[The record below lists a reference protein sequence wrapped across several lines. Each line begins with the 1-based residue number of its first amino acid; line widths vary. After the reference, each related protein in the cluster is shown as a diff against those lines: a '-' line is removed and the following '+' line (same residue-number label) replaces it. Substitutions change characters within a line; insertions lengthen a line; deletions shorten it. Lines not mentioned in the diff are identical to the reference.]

1 MERPVF
7 SAKRFVVIAF
17 LPTERSR
24 KMQLVNIKKT
34 YDGKNYVIKNISYKF
49 EKGKIYVLKG
59 VSGCGK
65 TTLLNI
71 MGGLDSDFEGELT
84 EKPDRTGFVTQN
96 NMLFLDWTVYEN
108 LAFINSDSEYIE
120 ENARLLGIEHLLN
133 STPDK
138 LSGGERQRVCVI
150 RALSGH
156 PDLIIADEP
165 AASLDGKNA
174 KNLALTFEKIRS
186 KDNIIIIATHKSS
199 FDGIADEI
207 IHLDYG
213 IVGEVEKN
221 DRPENRKS
229 EVAPTR
235 RVKNTFF
242 GDIAALLKKNRK
254 SFKLGRI
261 LPIAFLVTAVLCA
274 VSLYGNIEYEVM
286 KAVTRDEPCN
296 VISTFGQAADYI
308 IENYDVSVYE
318 EYVINTDSFDFMGLF
333 YEEDSGFSY
342 GNTII
347 CGCFPDNTQVL
358 ADTNYVEKIL
368 GESDYTKALGQK
380 VSIEGREFEI
390 SGVVPSLHGTHGEE
404 EHCINCNGYYQD
416 KRELQVFVDLPP
428 RIYMPY
434 DTISLLTEPKNNNGS
449 VNISVKGLFDPE
461 NPLYLEIEKNVPDSF
476 TSYLYNKV
484 KEARIV
490 TKSVLRIAA
499 LCAVL
504 FGFIALIFV
513 SNDVRV
519 SYYYRRKEI
528 GALRLF
534 GVSKRRVLLF
544 LLSERLISCVLA
556 FLISLA
562 LFTAVCAILYFSKGM
577 SFFVNPLQSFA
588 VFAVF
593 AVYCMLTVI
602 FAARK
607 MLKSDIL
614 QLIK

>member
-1 MERPVF
+1 
-7 SAKRFVVIAF
+7 
-17 LPTERSR
+17 
-24 KMQLVNIKKT
+24 MQLVNIKKS
-34 YDGKNYVIKNISYKF
+34 YDGKRYVINDISYNF
-49 EKGKIYVLKG
+49 QKGKIYVLKG

-71 MGGLDSDFEGELT
+71 MSGLDSDFEGEVT
-84 EKPDRTGFVTQN
+84 EKPDKTGFVTQN
-96 NMLFLDWTVYEN
+96 SMLFLDWTVYEN
-108 LAFINSDSEYIE
+108 LAFINSDSEYIK

-150 RALSGH
+150 RALLGH

-165 AASLDGKNA
+165 AASLDAKNA
-174 KNLALTFEKIRS
+174 KNLALTFEKVSS
-186 KDNIIIIATHKSS
+186 KDNIIIIATHKSC

-207 IHLDYG
+207 IHLNYG
-213 IVGEVEKN
+213 VVGEVEKN

-229 EVAPTR
+229 ETAPTR
-235 RVKNTFF
+235 RVQSSFF
-242 GDIAALLKKNRK
+242 GDIAALLKKNKK
-254 SFKLGRI
+254 SFGFGRI

-318 EYVINTDSFDFMGLF
+318 EYVIQTDSFDVMGLF

-358 ADTNYVEKIL
+358 VDTNYVEKVL
-368 GESDYTKALGQK
+368 GESDYEKALGHS
-380 VSIEGREFEI
+380 VSVEGQSFEI
-390 SGVVPSLHGTHGEE
+390 SGVVPSLHGTYGEE
-404 EHCINCNGYYQD
+404 EHYINCNSYYQD
-416 KRELQVFVDLPP
+416 RRELQVFVDLPP

-434 DTISLLTEPKNNNGS
+434 DTISLLTQPKFNGGS
-449 VNISVKGLFDPE
+449 VKMSVKGLFDPE

-476 TSYLYNKV
+476 TSSLYNKV

-490 TKSVLRIAA
+490 TKSVLQIAA
-499 LCAVL
+499 LGAAL

-513 SNDVRV
+513 SNDVKM

-562 LFTAVCAILYFSKGM
+562 LFTAVCAVLYFAKGM
-577 SFFVNPLQSFA
+577 SFFVNPLQAAA
-588 VFAVF
+588 VFALL
-593 AVYCMLTVI
+593 AVYSMLTV
-602 FAARK
+602 ALGAEK